1 MTAQIPSPKFIH
13 LKVHSA
19 YSLLEGALPIGKIAK
34 LADAYGMPAIGLSDT
49 NNLFG
54 ILEFS
59 EKLSGAGIQPI
70 AGMTLD
76 IDFRDGTAPTSA
88 LQRPGQN
95 DAPVR
100 PAGPV
105 ALYAA
110 NADGYAN
117 LIKLASRAFLAT
129 EPTDPTHV
137 GIDTLEALSGGLI
150 ALTGGPLGPVGK
162 ALSDGQMDLA
172 RDRIKRLQRIFGD
185 RLYVELQRHGLRA
198 EQDIEPDLIKLAYE
212 LELPL
217 VATNEVYFAT
227 PDDYEAHDALLCIA
241 EGRVVAEDNR
251 RRVTKEHYFK
261 SADEMAVVFA
271 DLPEALE
278 NTIEIAKRCA
288 YRPLGRKPILP
299 RYVQSS
305 ADTPI
310 EEQLAAEAAELK
322 RQAEAGLRARLDEQ
336 GTADGF
342 TEEDYW
348 KRLAFEV
355 EIISKMKFP
364 GYFLIVADF
373 IKWSKSHGIPVGPGR
388 GSGAGSVVAWAL
400 TITDLDPL
408 RFGLLFERFLNPE
421 RVSMPDFDIDFCQD
435 RRDEVIRYVQGKYGQ
450 DRVAQI
456 ITHGKLQAR
465 AVLRDVGRVLQMP
478 YGQVDKLCKLVP
490 NNPANPVTLPEAI
503 EGEPKLQEARDEDPL
518 VARLLEM
525 SMKLEGLYRHA
536 STHAAGMVIGD
547 RPLDELVPLYRDPKS
562 NMPVTQFNWKLVE
575 AAGLVKFDFL
585 GLKTLTVLVK
595 AMELIRRGRGI
606 EVDLLKLP
614 LDDKKS
620 YELLAKADTA
630 GVFQLEST
638 GMRESLK
645 RLRPDRFEDI
655 IAMVALYRPG
665 PMDNIPTY
673 INRKHGEEP
682 VDCLHDMLKPILQ
695 ETYGVII
702 YQEQVMQIAQ
712 VMAGYSLGQADNL
725 RRAMGKKDKAEMAKQ
740 QAGFVDGAVK
750 NGVKKNEASYIFEL
764 VDKFAGYGFN
774 KSHAAAYAL
783 ISYHTAYLK
792 ANFREEFLAASMTLD
807 MGNTDKL
814 AMFAAEAKKSGI
826 RVLLPSVNASEVDFL
841 AEPPVH
847 FSLPPV
853 GRVGVGGHHTTSVLA
868 SPPPDL
874 PHKGGGKVKEGE
886 GAEPR
891 GAIRYSLAALKN
903 IGAGAVETIVS
914 ARAEGG
920 PFKSLGDFA
929 ARINPKALNKR
940 GLETLA
946 AAGAF
951 DALEPNRALVYA
963 NVEGMM
969 AMANRLAENA
979 SLGTSDLFGGGGNAA
994 PTLDLKAAQTWTP
1007 MEKLQSEFDAVGFF
1021 LSGHPLD
1028 QYEKALAKLGV
1039 RRFVDFEAA
1048 AERGASGG
1056 RLAGIVISARER
1068 RSQKGNKFAFAM
1080 FSDTSGQFEA
1090 VIFSDTLNQ
1099 CRDLLEAGTAVL
1111 LSVEGERDGDALK
1124 MRVQSLESLDSAVG
1138 SLDQGLRVVLDA
1150 AAVSSKKA
1158 RLSDIKAHL
1167 KPGQNGRKGGEV
1179 RLVLPLG
1186 DQAREIEIVLPGRY
1200 DVSPNAA
1207 GRVSTVPGV
1216 VEVVEI

>member
-1 MTAQIPSPKFIH
+1 
-13 LKVHSA
+13 
-19 YSLLEGALPIGKIAK
+19 
-34 LADAYGMPAIGLSDT
+34 
-49 NNLFG
+49 
-54 ILEFS
+54 
-59 EKLSGAGIQPI
+59 
-70 AGMTLD
+70 
-76 IDFRDGTAPTSA
+76 
-88 LQRPGQN
+88 
-95 DAPVR
+95 
-100 PAGPV
+100 
-105 ALYAA
+105 
-110 NADGYAN
+110 
-117 LIKLASRAFLAT
+117 
-129 EPTDPTHV
+129 
-137 GIDTLEALSGGLI
+137 
-150 ALTGGPLGPVGK
+150 
-162 ALSDGQMDLA
+162 
-172 RDRIKRLQRIFGD
+172 
-185 RLYVELQRHGLRA
+185 
-198 EQDIEPDLIKLAYE
+198 
-212 LELPL
+212 
-217 VATNEVYFAT
+217 
-227 PDDYEAHDALLCIA
+227 
-241 EGRVVAEDNR
+241 
-251 RRVTKEHYFK
+251 
-261 SADEMAVVFA
+261 
-271 DLPEALE
+271 
-278 NTIEIAKRCA
+278 
-288 YRPLGRKPILP
+288 
-299 RYVQSS
+299 
-305 ADTPI
+305 
-310 EEQLAAEAAELK
+310 
-322 RQAEAGLRARLDEQ
+322 
-336 GTADGF
+336 
-342 TEEDYW
+342 
-348 KRLAFEV
+348 
-355 EIISKMKFP
+355 
-364 GYFLIVADF
+364 
-373 IKWSKSHGIPVGPGR
+373 
-388 GSGAGSVVAWAL
+388 
-400 TITDLDPL
+400 
-408 RFGLLFERFLNPE
+408 
-421 RVSMPDFDIDFCQD
+421 
-435 RRDEVIRYVQGKYGQ
+435 
-450 DRVAQI
+450 
-456 ITHGKLQAR
+456 
-465 AVLRDVGRVLQMP
+465 
-478 YGQVDKLCKLVP
+478 
-490 NNPANPVTLPEAI
+490 
-503 EGEPKLQEARDEDPL
+503 
-518 VARLLEM
+518 
-525 SMKLEGLYRHA
+525 
-536 STHAAGMVIGD
+536 MVIGD

-595 AMELIRRGRGI
+595 AIELIKRGRGI

-740 QAGFVDGAVK
+740 QAGFVEGAVK

-792 ANFREEFLAASMTLD
+792 ANYREEFLAASMTLD

-841 AEPPVH
+841 AEPPK
-847 FSLPPV
+847 
-853 GRVGVGGHHTTSVLA
+853 T
-868 SPPPDL
+868 
-874 PHKGGGKVKEGE
+874 EGST
-886 GAEPR
+886 

-903 IGAGAVETIVS
+903 IGAGAVETIVA
-914 ARAEGG
+914 ARTEGG

-951 DALEPNRALVYA
+951 DGLEPNRALVYA
-963 NVEGMM
+963 NMEGMM

-994 PTLDLKAAQTWTP
+994 PALDLKAAQTWTP

-1150 AAVSSKKA
+1150 AAVSGKKA

-1216 VEVVEI
+1216 LEVIEI